1 MRGPRISLYGKR
13 VTKDQIVL
21 EITNLLHGTSVRR
34 PYSLSVQEVANVLG
48 VSRATIYKY
57 IYLAEEDQRIPKL
70 AKNGRLAL
78 PPKSQETVFRHFNH
92 YNKITSD
99 PLVADW
105 MDDVLT
111 RKGGEP
117 LKTWR
122 YRIRTL
128 QSVCNTCNIN
138 PSDLLVSHRNTER
151 ILRNYTHQY
160 RDGKASLDPRGK
172 KPLGLRHGVYRIVQ
186 GVRDFCA
193 FYQMTWR
200 RGVGGIMSQKI
211 IDHGKY
217 ADVRLT
223 IDELERADHFIKET
237 WGLDSDIYRWFWVG
251 IESCARFNALYNMEL
266 DYSKVKSKSGKT
278 VFVLTAYETKTDYIR
293 GGKWYKYITRP
304 DTQQSIELLKSRGSR
319 RIYESGI
326 LKTPFRSDISEKLGL
341 IYKHLGKTN
350 RYFFTH
356 PTHVLRHIGAHYWLE
371 KKDYNYGIVS
381 EIGGWNTID
390 ELKKSYGQIPPER
403 ILEIIEE

>member
-1 MRGPRISLYGKR
+1 LRRPRVRLYGKR
-13 VTKDQIVL
+13 VTKDQIIL
-21 EITNLLHGTSVRR
+21 EITNLLKGTSDRR
-34 PYSLSVQEVANVLG
+34 PYSLSVQEVAKLLG

-57 IYLAEEDQRIPKL
+57 IKQAEADQKIPKL
-70 AKNGRLAL
+70 AKNGRLEL
-78 PPKSQETVFRHFNH
+78 PPATQETVFRKFNY

-105 MDDVLT
+105 MDDILT
-111 RKGGEP
+111 RRGGEP
-117 LKTWR
+117 LKSWR
-122 YRIRTL
+122 YRIRVL

-138 PSDLLVSHRNTER
+138 PSELLISHRNTEK
-151 ILRNYTHQY
+151 ILRKYTQQY
-160 RDGKASLDPRGK
+160 RNGKASLDTRGK

-193 FYQMTWR
+193 FYGMTWR

-223 IDELERADHFIKET
+223 TDELERADSFIKEM

-266 DYSKVKSKSGKT
+266 DYTKVNGKT
-278 VFVLTAYETKTDYIR
+278 GKTIFVFTAYETKTEQIR

-304 DTQQSIELLKSRGSR
+304 DTQQSLELLKSRGSR
-319 RIYESGI
+319 RIYESNT
-326 LKTPFRSDISEKLGL
+326 LKPFRKDISEKLGL

-356 PTHVLRHIGAHYWLE
+356 PTHVMRHIGAHYWLE

>member
-1 MRGPRISLYGKR
+1 MKSRPRIRLFGKR
-13 VTKDQIVL
+13 ATEEQIIS
-21 EITNLLHGTSVRR
+21 EITNLLKGVSSRR
-34 PYSLSVQEVANVLG
+34 PYSLSAREIAKVLG
-48 VSRATIYKY
+48 IGHSSVYDY
-57 IYLAEEDQRIPKL
+57 IKKAEEQNKIQRL
-70 AKNGRLAL
+70 ASGRLAL
-78 PPKSQETVFRHFNH
+78 PPRPQETIFRRFNYH
-92 YNKITSD
+92 NKITSD

-105 MDDVLT
+105 MDDILT

-122 YRIRTL
+122 YKIRAL
-128 QSVCNTCNIN
+128 QSVCNTCNIS
-138 PSDLLVSHRNTER
+138 PSELLISHKNTEK
-151 ILRNYTHQY
+151 ILRNYAQQY
-160 RDGKASLDPRGK
+160 RNGKASLDPRGK
-172 KPLGLRHGVYRIVQ
+172 KPFGIRHGVYRIVQ
-186 GVRDFCA
+186 GVRDFCG
-193 FYQMTWR
+193 FYEMTWR

-223 IDELERADHFIKET
+223 TEELERADGFIKEM

-251 IESCARFNALYNMEL
+251 VESCARFNALYNMEL
-266 DYSKVKSKSGKT
+266 DYTKVNGRTGKT
-278 VFVLTAYETKTDYIR
+278 TFIFTAYETKTDHIR

-304 DTQQSIELLKSRGSR
+304 DTQASLELLKSRGSR
-319 RIYESGI
+319 RIFESNT
-326 LKTPFRSDISEKLGL
+326 LKTPFKSDISEKLGQ

-356 PTHVLRHIGAHYWLE
+356 PSHVMRHIGAHYWLE
-371 KKDYNYGIVS
+371 KKDYNYGLVS